1 MTIGRP
7 FEKGNPGKPKGAI
20 SKQRKY
26 AEKLAEAF
34 TEDDLME
41 VVGALQSQALK
52 GDPNAAHILLKYTI
66 GLPKQTIAVEDVK
79 DGFEKANESA
89 SVSAGVAGL
98 NGLASGHGDDNGG

>member
-1 MTIGRP
+1 MPIGRP

-20 SKQRKY
+20 SAKRKY

-66 GLPKQTIAVEDVK
+66 GLPKQTVAIEEVK
-79 DGFEKANESA
+79 DGFEKANDSA
-89 SVSAGVAGL
+89 SINTGVANL
-98 NGLASGHGDDNGG
+98 NGLAAGHGDDNGG